1 MRLDGED
8 GGVVSPQPLGHKRRT
23 FSRWI
28 VCWGEAACAAVP
40 VLAVT
45 KAPAAKTEPLT
56 KNWRRPKFNAFSQNI
71 NPTYILEV
79 N

>member
-1 MRLDGED
+1 
-8 GGVVSPQPLGHKRRT
+8 
-23 FSRWI
+23 
-28 VCWGEAACAAVP
+28 VP